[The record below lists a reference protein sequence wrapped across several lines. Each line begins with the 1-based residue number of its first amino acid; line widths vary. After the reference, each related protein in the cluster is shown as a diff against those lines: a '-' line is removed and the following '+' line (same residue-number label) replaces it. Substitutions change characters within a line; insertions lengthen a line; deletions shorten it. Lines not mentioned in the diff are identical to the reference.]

1 MKNIGILLMAMMI
14 LMVSC
19 SKEESLETGGSGGSG
34 GGGGTGG
41 GGITGAKLMKISSDL
56 PLVPTIDFTYDA
68 SNRLIKYKSTQ
79 DLGAGNVLT
88 TETKFTRDAAGRIVR
103 EVIID
108 DFAGDSSVLTYV
120 YANTTGRTIKYG
132 LDGEVDDLIRDSLVF
147 GYTGDLCTKISFYET
162 TDAGDSYEL
171 YSVVTFKYDA
181 RNNLI
186 EALESYDDA
195 GTLVPSVKYVY
206 EYDTRVN
213 PIYVREDMLLLN
225 SDLLFVSPNNAT
237 KLNFTALELNVTVAQ
252 TVSYQYRS
260 DNKPSKANGTYS
272 NVPYTINYT
281 YQ

>member
-1 MKNIGILLMAMMI
+1 MKNIVFLLIAITMLIA
-14 LMVSC
+14 SC
-19 SKEESLETGGSGGSG
+19 GKEESLETGGSGGSG

-41 GGITGAKLMKISSDL
+41 GVTGAKLLKISSSL
-56 PLVPTIDFTYDA
+56 ALVPTIDFTYDA

-79 DLGAGNVLT
+79 DLGAGNVLS
-88 TETKFTRDAAGRIVR
+88 TETRFTRDAAGRIIK
-103 EVIID
+103 EVIVD

-132 LDGEVDDLIRDSLVF
+132 LDGEADDQVRDSLVF
-147 GYTGDLCTKISFYET
+147 GYTGDLCTKITFYET

-181 RNNLI
+181 RNNVI
-186 EALESYDDA
+186 EAMESYDDA

-206 EYDTRVN
+206 EYDSKVN
-213 PIYVREDMLLLN
+213 PLYLREDMLLLN
-225 SDLLFVSPNNAT
+225 SDLLFNSPNNAV
-237 KLNFTALELNVTVAQ
+237 KLNFTALELNVTIAQ